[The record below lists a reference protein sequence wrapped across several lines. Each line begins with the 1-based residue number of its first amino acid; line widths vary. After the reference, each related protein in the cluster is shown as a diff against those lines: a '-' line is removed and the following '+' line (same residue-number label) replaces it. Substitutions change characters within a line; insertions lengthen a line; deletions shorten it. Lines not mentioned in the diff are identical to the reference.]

1 MPKKVF
7 SACKPC
13 VKIIGKGSVYMKY
26 TKLGNSDL
34 QVSRI
39 CMGCMGFGDAKRGQ
53 HSWTLDEEHSR
64 EIIKR
69 GLELGVNFFDTAIA
83 YQSGTSEQ
91 YVGKALRDFAKRE
104 DVVIAT
110 KFLPRPKETAAAGI
124 TGQQYIENM
133 INLSLTN
140 LGTDHVDLYI
150 YHMWDHQTPLYE
162 IMDGLNRV
170 VKAGKARYIGI
181 SNCFAWQ
188 LAKANALAEREGFAK
203 FISVQGHYNLI
214 FREEEREM
222 IPYCREENIALTPYS
237 ALAGGRLSKR
247 TDETSKRL
255 KEDNYARLKYDA
267 SKEQDE
273 VIINRVSELAEK
285 HGIYMTEVSLAWL
298 LTKVTSPVVGATR
311 FSHIEGAAAA
321 VDIEL
326 KEEEIK
332 YLEEAYSPHNLVGVM
347 AQNKIP

>member
-1 MPKKVF
+1 
-7 SACKPC
+7 
-13 VKIIGKGSVYMKY
+13 MKY

-53 HSWTLDEEHSR
+53 HSWTLDEEHSK

-140 LGTDHVDLYI
+140 LGTDHVD
-150 YHMWDHQTPLYE
+150 
-162 IMDGLNRV
+162 
-170 VKAGKARYIGI
+170 AR
-181 SNCFAWQ
+181 
-188 LAKANALAEREGFAK
+188 
-203 FISVQGHYNLI
+203 
-214 FREEEREM
+214 
-222 IPYCREENIALTPYS
+222 
-237 ALAGGRLSKR
+237 
-247 TDETSKRL
+247 
-255 KEDNYARLKYDA
+255 
-267 SKEQDE
+267 
-273 VIINRVSELAEK
+273 VII
-285 HGIYMTEVSLAWL
+285 G
-298 LTKVTSPVVGATR
+298 TS
-311 FSHIEGAAAA
+311 
-321 VDIEL
+321 
-326 KEEEIK
+326 
-332 YLEEAYSPHNLVGVM
+332 
-347 AQNKIP
+347 